1 MAIMNVALLALLPYV
16 LAMPQVG
23 HGEAH
28 KGLHPRHYGT
38 GPFNHHHAPAAT
50 GGAPFPVPGGNG
62 TQGGASGSSG
72 LLASTSSSGPVVITS
87 VINVIPT
94 PVYNTETDQGAGNTG
109 VGGGNSLSPASAT
122 GGAGY
127 GGPGNGG
134 PGGPGASG
142 SGAGGECGPATV
154 TVTNANTV
162 TVTVTPAGQSA
173 GAGGVTSNGGGAPAS
188 SLPVIPSS
196 AYVPPVQSAP
206 FPIGNSSA
214 PAGTGTA
221 APVSTSL
228 AAAVVESSSTSVP
241 AAQPY
246 HTPAAVA
253 EKYAPHGGNHGPPQ
267 QGPPAPVAPTSSAY
281 VAPPVVESSA
291 AAALVS
297 SSAPV
302 VSSPPTSGGAKG
314 VAYNTPAQAT
324 QISGLS
330 WACNW
335 GQTAAMPNPP
345 FEFVPQLW
353 GTKDGMTASI
363 GANCAGAKACLF
375 YNEPDK
381 SLDEGGS
388 AIDWPQAATD
398 FGTYM
403 APIRKAGTKVST
415 PCVANDGA
423 GYMESWLGKVG
434 SGNVDIMCFHWYG
447 NDAAGLKST
456 IQTFQGLASQYGIP
470 ELWINEWAVQ
480 PAPSDLS
487 TYISTMEEGKVT
499 RYAYNMNDM
508 EGSTGY

>member
-23 HGEAH
+23 HGEVH
-28 KGLHPRHYGT
+28 NGRHHHHYGT
-38 GPFNHHHAPAAT
+38 GPFNHHHAPVAT

-62 TQGGASGSSG
+62 TQGGATGSSG
-72 LLASTSSSGPVVITS
+72 LPASTSSSGPVVITS
-87 VINVIPT
+87 VINVVPT
-94 PVYNTETDQGAGNTG
+94 PVYNTETEQGAGNTG

-122 GGAGY
+122 GGA
-127 GGPGNGG
+127 GNGG

-196 AYVPPVQSAP
+196 AYVPPIQSAP

-228 AAAVVESSSTSVP
+228 AAA
-241 AAQPY
+241 QPY
-246 HTPAAVA
+246 HTPAAVE

-281 VAPPVVESSA
+281 VAPPAVESSA
-291 AAALVS
+291 AAAPVS
-297 SSAPV
+297 SSAPAA
-302 VSSPPTSGGAKG
+302 SSPPTTGGAKG

-335 GQTAAMPNPP
+335 GQTPAMSNPP

-353 GTKDGMTASI
+353 GTKPGMTDSI
-363 GANCAGAKACLF
+363 AANCAGAKACLF

-381 SLDEGGS
+381 PQSEGGS
-388 AIDWPQAATD
+388 EIDFAAAAID

-423 GYMESWLGKVG
+423 GYMGSWLEKVG

-447 NDAAGLKST
+447 NDAAGLKQT

-487 TYISTMEEGKVT
+487 SYIDAMEGVT